1 MRPSFAALAALCV
14 CLPAWPQQLPS
25 PRAEAPASNVARPN
39 TTAPGASTPGATTPG
54 ASTPGTQVPGAGS
67 PSSAAARPGATPPDA
82 TAPESGPVYRV
93 ELVVFRA
100 LSALGGP
107 ENWSAE
113 SGTAGGV
120 PAQPDTDPGT
130 PTAQSPEAHAV
141 VRLLPASEFQLDGIA
156 ARLRS
161 SGRYLP
167 VAHAAWWQSASP
179 WGRPT
184 EIPVQDLGL
193 AAQGLTGTLSLQR
206 GEFLHLELSLDY
218 AMGDP
223 PAGLGAAPGTVFS
236 LHQEQ
241 RVRFNQR
248 SYFDHPAFGVIALV
262 TPAQAPRRARK

>member
-1 MRPSFAALAALCV
+1 MRPWFAALASLLV
-14 CLPAWPQQLPS
+14 CLSARSQQLPS
-25 PRAEAPASNVARPN
+25 APAGAPA
-39 TTAPGASTPGATTPG
+39 TTASQAGTTASRAGTT
-54 ASTPGTQVPGAGS
+54 ASRAGTAASGT
-67 PSSAAARPGATPPDA
+67 SAPQTV
-82 TAPESGPVYRV
+82 PVYRV

-113 SGTAGGV
+113 SGAAGGT
-120 PAQPDTDPGT
+120 PAQPDTDPGAT
-130 PTAQSPEAHAV
+130 TARAPETHAAL
-141 VRLLPASEFQLDGIA
+141 RMLPSSEFQLDGA
-156 ARLRS
+156 VARLRS

-167 VAHAAWWQSASP
+167 IAHAAWWQSASP

-184 EIPVQDLGL
+184 EIPVQSLGL

-218 AMGDP
+218 APDDP

-236 LHQEQ
+236 LHQMQ

-262 TPAQAPRRARK
+262 TPAQASRRARK